1 MNNIFP
7 LVSLNVNILSL
18 VNHGKLIN
26 QVSTILQYFTLRL
39 PSDTPIPNLL
49 SWKSAI
55 VTAVGDL
62 YN

>member
-39 PSDTPIPNLL
+39 PPDTPIRNLL

-62 YN
+62 YK